1 MTTEIIQIIEDDS
14 VHAMLLAHALSKA
27 GYRINVASDG
37 AEGLAD
43 VERLMPALVV
53 LDVMLPGMDGHEIC
67 RRIRDDP
74 RTSTIPI
81 VMVSALAGE
90 DHRVAGLSLGVD
102 DYVAKPFSLREVV
115 ARVQAVLRR
124 SNRPTLE
131 DSPSEDLRF
140 EGSRVMATFR
150 DRRLQLT
157 GREWEVL
164 RRLARRPGESVAN
177 EELIALLWGH
187 DGLVHEHEI
196 DRLVR
201 SLKSRLDEQ
210 GDELLELVPGG
221 CRIKV
226 NPQ

>member
-14 VHAMLLAHALSKA
+14 AHAMLLAHALSKA

-67 RRIRDDP
+67 RRIREDP
-74 RTSTIPI
+74 RTHAIPI
-81 VMVSALAGE
+81 VMVSALAAE
-90 DHRVAGLSLGVD
+90 DHRIAGLSLGVD
-102 DYVAKPFSLREVV
+102 DYVAKPFSPREVV
-115 ARVQAVLRR
+115 ARVGAVLRR
-124 SNRPTLE
+124 STRSTMQ
-131 DSPSEDLRF
+131 DSPSGELRF

-157 GREWEVL
+157 GREWEIL

-177 EELIALLWGH
+177 EELIALLWGR

-210 GDELLELVPGG
+210 GDELLEMVPGG
-221 CRIKV
+221 CRIKID
-226 NPQ
+226 PQ